1 MQQARLMRP
10 IDEREC
16 AMRNALTNK
25 SATLSLAAGSI
36 GTVVDRL
43 GDGDAFLVEFGSHGP
58 ESCDWLGV
66 LYASEIQPIAAVAKA
81 A

>member
-1 MQQARLMRP
+1 MEQGRLIRH
-10 IDEREC
+10 IDGPEC